1 MDISRNELYDF
12 MYHYQHNIRDYT
24 DNIHEYNNIVT
35 FFLNRVANNIDRRN
49 EYYNTYNRY
58 RNPIMTRGT
67 SVFTNPSI
75 RNVVRD
81 FLERRDG
88 EVLLNTIREP
98 QLENV
103 IVRPTAEQIEIATDM
118 VVFSS
123 SMNNHTCPITLETF
137 QEDEEISRIRYCGH
151 TFKRT
156 AIENWFQRNVR
167 CPVCRYDIRD
177 YEHIYSPSSSP
188 LRSSP
193 LRSHDPRRSPDP
205 LRSSPLH
212 SSDPLRSS
220 LPSSVIEPEE
230 DLDGE
235 FQDLVNELEEEARST
250 FIAPATSITS
260 TLTNAVRTFINN
272 ELQRIPVSTA
282 ARELLYTFDIPLTI
296 DMSGNYRL

>member
-1 MDISRNELYDF
+1 MYFMDISRNEIYEF
-12 MYHYQHNIRDYT
+12 MYDYQRNIRHYT
-24 DNIHEYNNIVT
+24 DNMNEYNNIVT
-35 FFLNRVANNIDRRN
+35 LFLNRIANNIDRTN
-49 EYYNTYNRY
+49 EYHNTYNTY
-58 RNPIMTRGT
+58 RNPHMRQRTT
-67 SVFTNPSI
+67 VFTNPSI

-81 FLERRDG
+81 FLERRDD
-88 EVLLNTIREP
+88 EVFLNTIREP

-103 IVRPTAEQIEIATDM
+103 VVRPTAEQIETATEM
-118 VVFSS
+118 VVFSP

-137 QEDEEISRIRYCGH
+137 QEDEEICRILHCGH

-177 YEHIYSPSSSP
+177 YEHIYSP
-188 LRSSP
+188 RSS
-193 LRSHDPRRSPDP
+193 
-205 LRSSPLH
+205 
-212 SSDPLRSS
+212 PLRSS

-250 FIAPATSITS
+250 FISPATSITS

-282 ARELLYTFDIPLTI
+282 ARELVYTFDIPLTI
-296 DMSGNYRL
+296 DMSGIYRSLE